1 MTYEATTD
9 EYWADAIGLT
19 DDVDPYEVDP
29 ERFADVYPQPDGS
42 VVFDEGWQQAWIESD
57 TVMEVRR

>member
-1 MTYEATTD
+1 MTAESDAAS
-9 EYWADAIGLT
+9 WADCAFA
-19 DDVDPYEVDP
+19 DDLDIHEVAP